1 MCTYVK
7 NLFFSKSSALKMADL
22 KVILEKK
29 NKNDYKH
36 DLLDAITGIFLWI
49 AALYHCIIICV
60 CSSKHFFQI
69 FQYSSEKL
77 LNQ

>member
-1 MCTYVK
+1 MCSYVK
-7 NLFFSKSSALKMADL
+7 NLFFSKSSALKMADS
-22 KVILEKK
+22 KVILEK
-29 NKNDYKH
+29 KNDYKH

-60 CSSKHFFQI
+60 CSSKHSFQI